1 MTRKL
6 DTMITERPLSRLI
19 GLLRSWATGKA
30 VLGLFLLTTAVYLV
44 MILGTIPRVQSFA
57 PSLPLFDLSPAG
69 YSYEQSMT
77 LLESLGSEGRKVYLF
92 PQLALDFVY
101 PGLFAI
107 SYSLTLIWVYSKRVR
122 PESVFFYF
130 TLLPLTAGFCDYV
143 ENILI
148 IQMIRTYPVV
158 SENLV
163 SAASTF
169 TLLKSML
176 TTISLL
182 LLIFGFIYLLIRR
195 KTPII

>member
-1 MTRKL
+1 MT
-6 DTMITERPLSRLI
+6 THRPLTRLLDLI
-19 GLLRSWATGKA
+19 RTWATGRV
-30 VLGLFLLTTAVYLV
+30 VLGLFFITNAVYLV
-44 MILGTIPRVQSFA
+44 MLLGTIPPVQSFA

-77 LLESLGSEGRKVYLF
+77 LLEALGAEGRRVYLF

-107 SYSLTLIWVYSKRVR
+107 SYSLTLMWVYRKRVR
-122 PESVFFYF
+122 PESAFFYV
-130 TLLPLTAGFCDYV
+130 TLLPVAAGFCDYA

-148 IQMIRTYPVV
+148 IQMIRTYPMV

-176 TTISLL
+176 TTVSLL
-182 LLIFGFIYLLIRR
+182 LLIFGFVYLLIRR
-195 KTPII
+195 KDPVI